1 MIDAIKTCYSKYF
14 TFSGRARR
22 SEYWWFFLF
31 VIAAG
36 AVASAI
42 DGLVFGPT
50 IETMTVTTDGGATAT
65 ATATDYGS
73 GPIASVVGLVNFIPL
88 LAVGWRRMHDS
99 GRSGLLYILPTLVI
113 LGSILLMVLV
123 GGIFGFFGASGG
135 SEPQESYG
143 ALVILPLLG
152 ILASAVAF
160 ALVVWWLTR
169 PSDPGPNAYGPEPVP

>member
-1 MIDAIKTCYSKYF
+1 MIEAVKTCYSKYF

-31 VIAAG
+31 VIVAG
-36 AVASAI
+36 VVASVI

-50 IETMTVTTDGGATAT
+50 VETMTLTTDGGAT

-88 LAVGWRRMHDS
+88 LAVGWRRMHDT
-99 GRSGLLYILPTLVI
+99 GRSGLLYILPTLVVI
-113 LGSILLMVLV
+113 GGIAISILVASIAPGR
-123 GGIFGFFGASGG
+123 GGFA
-135 SEPQESYG
+135 
-143 ALVILPLLG
+143 ILPLLA
-152 ILASAVAF
+152 IVASFVAF
-160 ALVVWWLTR
+160 LVVIWWLTR